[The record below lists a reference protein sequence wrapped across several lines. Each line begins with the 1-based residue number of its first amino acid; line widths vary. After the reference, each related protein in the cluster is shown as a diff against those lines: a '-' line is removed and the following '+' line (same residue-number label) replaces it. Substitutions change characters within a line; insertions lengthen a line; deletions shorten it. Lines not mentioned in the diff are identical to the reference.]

1 MEVKSDKK
9 RQIRTLPLPA
19 TSLLDYVGGT
29 LPACF
34 PGNWSKFVR
43 TLIGPAAECATNAKA
58 DASRFLTACS
68 LRWFKGDRS
77 FQVHC
82 GKLSCVVVGSIHE
95 DKASK
100 LVDLALTKLGDG
112 VTDLTRDIDPNSLG
126 FIDCD
131 GVFYPRSTRVSDLRA
146 RELFL
151 AVNFDKQVS
160 ADGYAS

>member
-1 MEVKSDKK
+1 MKSDKK
-9 RQIRTLPLPA
+9 RQIRTLPIPA

-43 TLIGPAAECATNAKA
+43 TLIGPAAECATNSKA
-58 DASRFLTACS
+58 DASRFLMACS

-100 LVDLALTKLGDG
+100 LVDLALSQLGDG
-112 VTDLTRDIDPNSLG
+112 VPDHFRENDLNLLG
-126 FIDCD
+126 LIDCD
-131 GVFYPRSTRVSDLRA
+131 GVFYSRNTRVSDLRA
-146 RELFL
+146 REVFL
-151 AVNFDKQVS
+151 AVNFDKHVS

>member
-1 MEVKSDKK
+1 MKLDKT
-9 RQIRTLPLPA
+9 RQIRTLPIPA

-29 LPACF
+29 LPECF
-34 PGNWSKFVR
+34 PRNSCNVVK

-58 DASRFLTACS
+58 DASRFLAACS

-77 FQVHC
+77 FRVHY
-82 GKLSCVVVGSIHE
+82 GDLSCVVVGSIHE

-100 LVDLALTKLGDG
+100 LVDLALSQLGDG
-112 VTDLTRDIDPNSLG
+112 VPDHFRESDPYLLG

-151 AVNFDKQVS
+151 AVNFDKHVS